1 MHNKGVMIEEGDFI
15 MPKENGFASFTPKEA
30 KENMKRENH
39 NGSTG
44 KITTEKEVQ
53 RTINN
58 K

>member
-1 MHNKGVMIEEGDFI
+1 M
-15 MPKENGFASFTPKEA
+15 MPKQNGFASFTPKQA
-30 KENMKRENH
+30 KENMKQENH
-39 NGSTG
+39 NGSEG